1 MFIKPNFMIF
11 QSSTWKN
18 SQICQKNEENPY
30 LTCHSQNHFWF
41 MIQNID
47 YYRLWSLWNVWTLH
61 YFDPKYWSLWNVWTL
76 LTDLLERIAHCMQ
89 RLSAQMYSFTKNK
102 GYLCVCIFTGKK
114 FHAWISRKK
123 ISKRINASA
132 MHFGQAS
139 QQRQIWVM
147 PPRYEDRFEAPCI
160 NKSFSSSQ

>member
-1 MFIKPNFMIF
+1 MIF

-114 FHAWISRKK
+114 FHAWISRKM

-132 MHFGQAS
+132 MHFGDNWWFYLQNYS
-139 QQRQIWVM
+139 FERQYRQI
-147 PPRYEDRFEAPCI
+147 F
-160 NKSFSSSQ
+160 FLL